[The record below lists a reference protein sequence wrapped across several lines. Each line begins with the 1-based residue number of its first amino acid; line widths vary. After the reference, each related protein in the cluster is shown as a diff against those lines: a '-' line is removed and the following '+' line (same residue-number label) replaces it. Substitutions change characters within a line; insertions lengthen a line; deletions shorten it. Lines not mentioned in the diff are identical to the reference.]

1 MLFGCR
7 LGVLHDRRTPPPAK
21 LFSRMCLSPIRI
33 KNPKKNPVLGMD
45 SQFLVVPCGNCPEC
59 RMHKQ
64 DDWYVRSYFEYQDTL
79 RNGGYV
85 QAITLTYNETSLPR
99 YTKFKLPGFSREH
112 IQKFLKLV
120 RDKVGSNLRFFM
132 SCEYGDEKHRPHYHF
147 LFYCSPSVDRK
158 DLLYAVARSWHYGII
173 YTSNI
178 NDGLIIDVR
187 GIRYV
192 SKYCVKDLLQN
203 DWFLEQRNRLKS
215 LCKVRDSDT
224 VKNPRYKKYIAILKE
239 FEKHRPFIQASM
251 YYGYSAIRDG
261 AFTHEEI
268 VDGYI
273 RLKSYSKPEG
283 DKFKLP
289 LYYERHLLYRRYTSE
304 NGSPKFVLTNYGVD
318 VMLARFKKKTDCL
331 EFRLKELCNA
341 VSAPAFKAMF
351 GKYSDVPYSKL
362 ISILSPS
369 RSFIEFYANFAKYY
383 TFESPVE
390 MPDSYAFL
398 DSIPTI
404 DIRRHYEDVVYYSAD
419 ELPEYNPVDGSL
431 YAEIGHDFIV
441 DLHHHF
447 ALSEFKCFHELFQD
461 AQEFLQHVANERQ
474 REEEKLAI
482 AAKIYKRKKMRS
494 KHSNYLKHA

>member
-1 MLFGCR
+1 MLSSGWF
-7 LGVLHDRRTPPPAK
+7 GVLHDRRTPPPAK
-21 LFSRMCLSPIRI
+21 LFSPMCLSPIRI
-33 KNPKKNPVLGMD
+33 RNPKKNPILGMD
-45 SQFLVVPCGNCPEC
+45 SQYLVVPCGNCPEC

-79 RNGGYV
+79 KNGGYV
-85 QAITLTYNETSLPR
+85 QAITLTYNETCLPR
-99 YTKFKLPGFSREH
+99 YTKFKLPGFSRED

-120 RDKVGSNLRFFM
+120 RDKVGNNLRFFM

-147 LFYCSPSVDRK
+147 LFYCPPSIDRN
-158 DLLYAVARSWHYGII
+158 DLLMAIARSWHHGII
-173 YTSNI
+173 YTSDI
-178 NDGLIIDVR
+178 NDGLITDVR

-203 DWFLEQRNRLKS
+203 EWFLKQRARLKK
-215 LCKVRDSDT
+215 LCEVRDSDS
-224 VKNPRYKKYIAILKE
+224 VKSTRYKRYIAMLKE

-251 YYGYSAIRDG
+251 YYGYSAIRENSFSHD
-261 AFTHEEI
+261 EI

-289 LYYERHLLYRRYTSE
+289 MYYERHLLYRRFTDD

-341 VSAPAFKAMF
+341 VSSPAFKQMF
-351 GKYSDVPYSKL
+351 NKYSDVPVSEL
-362 ISILSPS
+362 VFILSPS

-383 TFESPVE
+383 TFEPPVE
-390 MPDSYAFL
+390 MPDTYTFL
-398 DSIPTI
+398 DSIPVI
-404 DIRRHYEDVVYYSAD
+404 DIRQHYEDTVYYASE
-419 ELPEYNPVDGSL
+419 ELPEYNPVDGTL
-431 YAEIGHDFIV
+431 YSEVGHDFLV
-441 DLHHHF
+441 NLYHHF
-447 ALSEFKCFHELFQD
+447 ALTEFKVFHELFQD

-474 REEEKLAI
+474 RKEEELAI
-482 AAKIYKRKKMRS
+482 AIKIYNRRKMRS
-494 KHSNYLKHA
+494 KQSNYLKNA